1 MFLQQSRCIA
11 TPTTLVAPIQ
21 ATAVGA
27 KSVIFLVAISLG
39 EAGLLVYRTVMSV
52 SWGRGRGG
60 LL

>member
-1 MFLQQSRCIA
+1 MFLQRERCIA

-39 EAGLLVYRTVMSV
+39 KAGLLLFIGLMSV
-52 SWGRGRGG
+52 SCGGRG